1 MLLNQ
6 CAEETTIEDSMEAS
20 SSVVVSSCL
29 TKRKAEFDPEEEEEE
44 ESDGEIEEGKAKV
57 EERKA
62 GGIDYLK
69 VPEWDV
75 DSFDGLEYYSS
86 PEVLFSSEDEPFSE
100 ESIQHYRLFKRQMI
114 ESKGFYGD
122 PALRPFDHYRGIKP
136 MGLEWEALTDK
147 DFRAYWEEMVYVCL
161 QKLNKDKDSNV
172 ELVEVVRGYYRAGP
186 RSKSYITFMA
196 REKPDGPL
204 VEYQAKCMHIEALK
218 TVGNKA
224 MLAQMITWAFDHL
237 HDYEEPANALV
248 ATSDVDCVCGVDMLR
263 AKGFY
268 VILGHNNEIFVEL
281 VSSTPSTVF
290 WSNLFQGKSNRRIK

>member
-44 ESDGEIEEGKAKV
+44 ESDGEIEEGKAKI

-75 DSFDGLEYYSS
+75 DSFDGLDYYSS

-100 ESIQHYRLFKRQMI
+100 EAIQHYRLFKRQMI
-114 ESKGFYGD
+114 GSKGFYGD

-204 VEYQAKCMHIEALK
+204 VEYQAKCMVTLDRKRHPILCR
-218 TVGNKA
+218 
-224 MLAQMITWAFDHL
+224 
-237 HDYEEPANALV
+237 PAP
-248 ATSDVDCVCGVDMLR
+248 
-263 AKGFY
+263 
-268 VILGHNNEIFVEL
+268 
-281 VSSTPSTVF
+281 TP
-290 WSNLFQGKSNRRIK
+290 RP

>member
-1 MLLNQ
+1 MEAIESVDADESEYTAEFDMLM
-6 CAEETTIEDSMEAS
+6 APEWDVDSFEEETTIEDSMEAS

-75 DSFDGLEYYSS
+75 DSFDGLE
-86 PEVLFSSEDEPFSE
+86 
-100 ESIQHYRLFKRQMI
+100 
-114 ESKGFYGD
+114 
-122 PALRPFDHYRGIKP
+122 PFDHYRGIKP

-204 VEYQAKCMHIEALK
+204 VEYQAKCMVTLDRKRHPILCR
-218 TVGNKA
+218 
-224 MLAQMITWAFDHL
+224 
-237 HDYEEPANALV
+237 PAP
-248 ATSDVDCVCGVDMLR
+248 
-263 AKGFY
+263 
-268 VILGHNNEIFVEL
+268 
-281 VSSTPSTVF
+281 TP
-290 WSNLFQGKSNRRIK
+290 KP